1 MERSRVGGE
10 AILLAV
16 RSSSSSKN
24 VDLLGWA
31 LAAEQAMTSGV
42 EWHDGRWQ

>member
-10 AILLAV
+10 AIFLAV

-24 VDLLGWA
+24 VDFVGWA
-31 LAAEQAMTSGV
+31 LAAEQAVTSSV